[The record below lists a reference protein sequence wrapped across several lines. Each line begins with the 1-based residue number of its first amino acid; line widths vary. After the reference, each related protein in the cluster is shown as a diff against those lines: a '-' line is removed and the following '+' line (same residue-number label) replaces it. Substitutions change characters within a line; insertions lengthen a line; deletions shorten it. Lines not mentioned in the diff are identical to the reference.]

1 MTDNLVT
8 FYTQILRGR
17 FCTRVSDM
25 FPKAGFTDIGNTVL
39 LTSKLREVHSCTA
52 HDIVQLGVYTE
63 LNISNVEK
71 LQFLDDKEIK
81 IKLCWLLVISTG
93 GEAQLYTDEWTS
105 VSVFAPAGPT
115 TTRSHHLATGSRSTR
130 LAPAR

>member
-1 MTDNLVT
+1 MTDNLVI
-8 FYTQILRGR
+8 FYTQILQGG

-63 LNISNVEK
+63 LNISNVGK

-81 IKLCWLLVISTG
+81 IKLCWLLISTG
-93 GEAQLYTDEWTS
+93 GVAQLYTDEWTPVS
-105 VSVFAPAGPT
+105 VSGPRPT
-115 TTRSHHLATGSRSTR
+115 TECSRHLLMCSPRHETG
-130 LAPAR
+130 AW

>member
-1 MTDNLVT
+1 
-8 FYTQILRGR
+8 
-17 FCTRVSDM
+17 M

-63 LNISNVEK
+63 LNISNVGK

-93 GEAQLYTDEWTS
+93 GEAQLYTDEWTCLS
-105 VSVFAPAGPT
+105 IRAWSDYRAQSSPSNGLSAALDWRPVTRASGPLPIANCFVMAVKLT
-115 TTRSHHLATGSRSTR
+115 QPSSS
-130 LAPAR
+130 